1 MRTKHLAL
9 GLLVAVPM
17 MVVGQVADAKVKDQS
32 RNTSEVNVVEAWFD
46 FEDGG
51 SYARGNVG
59 VYETAQGTF
68 IGWLQMERGGAC
80 LDGDEP
86 PWWYENFQSF
96 EDGSGNLPTD
106 QFVIEQRNAGAYVL
120 GDIKVGYGG
129 NDCEGVDFG
138 GEATLTVEIDL
149 VSNGV
154 RVRSTETNSAA
165 GPDFSST
172 SRYTFSGMGA
182 NGTMAWWFT
191 PPPGEEPDAE
201 TYNVEGRI
209 GTAKSSDSNRS
220 G

>member
-46 FEDGG
+46 FEGDGFQVNG
-51 SYARGNVG
+51 QLGA
-59 VYETAQGTF
+59 YETAHGPV
-68 IGWLQMERGGAC
+68 IGWLNMYRHWDCGA
-80 LDGDEP
+80 DDF
-86 PWWYENFQSF
+86 FQSF
-96 EDGSGNLPTD
+96 EEPGVA
-106 QFVIEQRNAGAYVL
+106 VIEIARRNESATVTGEIF
-120 GDIKVGYGG
+120 GWWDGT
-129 NDCEGVDFG
+129 NCG
-138 GEATLTVEIDL
+138 GEIGGQEVWVHVDL
-149 VSNGV
+149 ALSSNGV
-154 RVRSTETNSAA
+154 RVRSTETNSEA